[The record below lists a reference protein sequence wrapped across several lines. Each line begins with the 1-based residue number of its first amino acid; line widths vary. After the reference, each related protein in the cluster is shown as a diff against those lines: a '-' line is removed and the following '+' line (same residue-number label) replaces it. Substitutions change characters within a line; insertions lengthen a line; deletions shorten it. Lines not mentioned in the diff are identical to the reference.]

1 METVA
6 IVLSVGDDRV
16 EEFERGFREHEL
28 PVWEDLRARGL
39 LARATLNRLDISS
52 RPVRGATQYLVAV
65 IFTSDEGHHAHDDH
79 PGFKAWNEIADTY
92 QVSDAMAFGGETVLG
107 LGV

>member
-6 IVLSVGDDRV
+6 IVLSVGADRV
-16 EEFERGFREHEL
+16 EQFEAGFREHEV
-28 PVWEDLRARGL
+28 PVWEDLKARGL

-52 RPVRGATQYLVAV
+52 RPVEGATQYLVAV
-65 IFTSDEGHHAHDDH
+65 TFTSDEGHHVHDGH

-92 QVSDAMAFGGETVLG
+92 QVGEPLAFGGETVIALG
-107 LGV
+107 D